1 VEKIGQVNRY
11 VCRSCRRAT
20 WTVNLNSGTTPF
32 GIRCPACGTDDSL
45 SSIYRVGRAVYD
57 LGGVT
62 VTHGFYRPT
71 PGRLAELNAELQARF
86 PDAGPDGWDDHVL
99 NGGLVL
105 APLGECRPVPEP
117 EPPYPEHDGHAV
129 FRAFIL
135 RLYGRALAR
144 P

>member
-1 VEKIGQVNRY
+1 
-11 VCRSCRRAT
+11 
-20 WTVNLNSGTTPF
+20 
-32 GIRCPACGTDDSL
+32 
-45 SSIYRVGRAVYD
+45 
-57 LGGVT
+57 VT

-135 RLYGRALAR
+135 RLYGRALGPAVVR
-144 P
+144 PFWCQPFDSRPDRAGRSRLWECRSIA